1 MNRRFFSI
9 PLTLMLILV
18 FALAG
23 TQPAFAGPAHS
34 PDDPAELEAF
44 VDEWMS
50 ANLESNHIAG
60 ATVSVVKDG
69 EVFLVKGYGSADLED
84 QTPVDAEQTL
94 FRIGSIT
101 KLFTWT
107 AVMQLA
113 EQGKLDLNA
122 DVNTYLD
129 FRIPETFSA
138 PISMRH
144 LMTHTAGFEERNFGL
159 SASSPERLMPLG
171 EWLPTHIPARVRA
184 PGEAS
189 SYSNYGVTLAGYI
202 VERVSGLSYNDY
214 IEQNILQPLHMDSTS
229 ARQPLPAALAARMS
243 TGYDYAGGEF
253 QTLEYDLIQGAPA
266 GSAASTATDMARF
279 MLAHLQDGKGILS
292 AETEAQMQS
301 RLFAHDP
308 RLNGFAHGFYEMSR
322 NGQRVIGHGGDLG
335 AFHSLLALLPEHG
348 LGFFISFNTADA
360 MDVFLPEV
368 FLYAFMDHYFP
379 TAEAVRADNVTDQA
393 TLQNRVGGS
402 YRINRSTYTTLE
414 KLFNQLLTPVSIQ
427 AVDDGVLLVN
437 SPYGMYRFIE
447 VEPLL
452 FQMEDDQ
459 ELLTFR
465 FDEQG
470 QATHAFSNL
479 DPTSAF
485 EKLAWY
491 ESPLLHFPLLG
502 VSYLFLLSELAA
514 ASIRFF
520 RRKRNSQVETFQSRW
535 ARRLLLASVWLGV
548 LFIPALIVFQGGYLY
563 GETLALNLVLAL
575 PVLMLLPTVGAML
588 LAVPVWKNRWWSLGG
603 RIHYSLVALAA
614 VAYLWF
620 LNFWNLLGWKIG

>member
-1 MNRRFFSI
+1 LNRRFFSI

-23 TQPAFAGPAHS
+23 TQPALAGPAHS
-34 PDDPAELEAF
+34 PDDPSELETF

-60 ATVSVVKDG
+60 ATVSVVRDG
-69 EVFLVKGYGSADLED
+69 EVFFVKGYGSADLEH
-84 QTPVDAEQTL
+84 QIPVDAEQTL

-113 EQGKLDLNA
+113 EQGKLDLDA

-129 FRIPETFSA
+129 FRIPDTFSA
-138 PISMRH
+138 PITMRH
-144 LMTHTAGFEERNFGL
+144 LMTHTAGFEDRNFGF
-159 SASSPERLMPLG
+159 SARTADGLRPLG
-171 EWLPTHIPARVRA
+171 EWLSTHIPARVRA
-184 PGEAS
+184 PGEFSA
-189 SYSNYGVTLAGYI
+189 YSNYGAALAGYI
-202 VERVSGLSYNDY
+202 VERVSGQPYAEY
-214 IEQNILQPLHMDSTS
+214 VRQHILQPLQMNSTS
-229 ARQPLPAALAARMS
+229 VGQILPAELAGRMS
-243 TGYDYAGGEF
+243 VGYDYVGGEF
-253 QTLEYDLIQGAPA
+253 QPLEFDLLQSEPM
-266 GSAASTATDMARF
+266 GSMTSTATDMARF
-279 MLAHLQDGKGILS
+279 TLAHLQNGGDILS

-301 RLFAHDP
+301 RLFTHDQ

-335 AFHSLLALLPEHG
+335 AFHSLLALLPEQNM
-348 LGFFISFNTADA
+348 GFFISFNTADA

-379 TAEAVRADNVTDQA
+379 TAAAVRAENVTDQA

-427 AVDDGVLLVN
+427 AVDDGVLLIS
-437 SPYGMYRFIE
+437 SPYGQYRFIE

-470 QATHAFSNL
+470 QATRAFSNL

-502 VSYLFLLSELAA
+502 ISYLLLLSELVA

-520 RRKRNSQVETFQSRW
+520 RRKRNPQVEPFQSRW
-535 ARRLLLASVWLGV
+535 ARRLLMASVWLGV

-603 RIHYSLVALAA
+603 RIHYSLAALAA

-620 LNFWNLLGWKIG
+620 LNFWNLLGWKY

>member
-1 MNRRFFSI
+1 MKRRFFSI
-9 PLTLMLILV
+9 LMTILL
-18 FALAG
+18 ALAG
-23 TQPAFAGPAHS
+23 TQPALAEPAHN

-44 VDEWMS
+44 IDKWMS
-50 ANLESNHIAG
+50 ANLVFKHVAG
-60 ATVSVVKDG
+60 ATISVVRDG
-69 EVFLVKGYGSADLED
+69 EVFLVKGYGDADFKKGI
-84 QTPVDAEQTL
+84 PVDAEQTL

-113 EQGKLDLNA
+113 EQGKLDLDA

-129 FRIPETFSA
+129 FRIPDTFPE
-138 PISMRH
+138 PITLRH
-144 LMTHTAGFEERNFGL
+144 LLSHSAGFEDRNFGL
-159 SASSPERLMPLG
+159 SARTPDGLRPLG
-171 EWLPTHIPARVRA
+171 EWLSTHIPARVRA

-202 VERVSGLSYNDY
+202 VERVSGLPYNDY
-214 IEQNILQPLHMDSTS
+214 IEQNIFQPLHMDSTS

-243 TGYDYAGGEF
+243 TGYDYVSGEF
-253 QTLEYDLIQGAPA
+253 QILEYDLIQGAPA

-279 MLAHLQDGKGILS
+279 MLAHLQNGGDILS

-335 AFHSLLALLPEHG
+335 AFHSLLTLLPEHG

-379 TAEAVRADNVTDQA
+379 TAEAVRAENVTDQA

-427 AVDDGVLLVN
+427 AVDDGVLLI
-437 SPYGMYRFIE
+437 SSLYGQYRFIE

-470 QATHAFSNL
+470 QATRAFSNL

-485 EKLAWY
+485 EKLAWF

-502 VSYLFLLSELAA
+502 ISYLGLLSELVA

-520 RRKRNSQVETFQSRW
+520 RRKRNPQVETFQSRW
-535 ARRLLLASVWLGV
+535 ARHLLLASVWLGV
-548 LFIPALIVFQGGYLY
+548 FFVPALIVFQGGYLY
-563 GETLALNLVLAL
+563 GETLALNLALAL

-588 LAVPVWKNRWWSLGG
+588 LAIPVWKNRWWSLGG
-603 RIHYSLVALAA
+603 RIHYSLAALAA

-620 LNFWNLLGWKIG
+620 LNFWNLLGWKY